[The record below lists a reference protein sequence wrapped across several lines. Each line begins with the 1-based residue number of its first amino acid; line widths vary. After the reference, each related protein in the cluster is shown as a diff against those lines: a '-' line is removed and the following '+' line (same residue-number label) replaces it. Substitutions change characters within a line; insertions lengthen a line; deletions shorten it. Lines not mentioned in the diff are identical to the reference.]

1 MKEVID
7 CLNNSLQEHKYNFGS
22 QCIALIQKLVEDSCL
37 NIALIQQIYAPNL
50 KIDYRQ
56 LPDIIKRTIDEPNN
70 FVYQERKI
78 FYDYSFM
85 SNEIKV
91 KINTQHIIVTPDED
105 SMFIQFKLEEN
116 LNSFS
121 QFLRSSEYITIENY
135 LDFEAFK
142 DFELNAE
149 DYEQK
154 SKSKRLNVNVSAWN
168 KLFDRLLLRYFNDY
182 AYDKQCSGS
191 KIARFSKQIVRNW
204 KLCIEYDKN
213 IVSKSKRSRFFEFPH
228 LKISLIKTD
237 DDGYM
242 NHTSDSVLSLGVLG
256 NPFFYYPAITPTAY
270 LGYLESKYHRKP
282 YNEIVDGKK
291 ILCDYVAT
299 INEIATIE
307 NDGKIITVK
316 FRQSESQLL
325 KEYVCYYIWLLSQT
339 SRCYLNYIEASVESA
354 IALYNRQ
361 V

>member
-1 MKEVID
+1 MKEIID

-56 LPDIIKRTIDEPNN
+56 LPDIIKRTIDESNN

-91 KINTQHIIVTPDED
+91 KINTQHIIATHDED

-149 DYEQK
+149 DYERK
-154 SKSKRLNVNVSAWN
+154 SKSMKLNVNASAWH
-168 KLFDRLLLRYFNDY
+168 KLFDSLLIKYFNDY
-182 AYDKQCSGS
+182 AYDKQCSSS

-213 IVSKSKRSRFFEFPH
+213 IVGKSKRSRFFEFPH

-242 NHTSDSVLSLGVLG
+242 NHTSEYDPTISSRILSWVNQHSTALAVWLSLGYINTYLVDL
-256 NPFFYYPAITPTAY
+256 FYIK
-270 LGYLESKYHRKP
+270 EKYTQYELLQYRI
-282 YNEIVDGKK
+282 NVTSS
-291 ILCDYVAT
+291 T
-299 INEIATIE
+299 IAMFPI
-307 NDGKIITVK
+307 
-316 FRQSESQLL
+316 
-325 KEYVCYYIWLLSQT
+325 
-339 SRCYLNYIEASVESA
+339 
-354 IALYNRQ
+354 
-361 V
+361 

>member
-1 MKEVID
+1 
-7 CLNNSLQEHKYNFGS
+7 
-22 QCIALIQKLVEDSCL
+22 
-37 NIALIQQIYAPNL
+37 
-50 KIDYRQ
+50 
-56 LPDIIKRTIDEPNN
+56 
-70 FVYQERKI
+70 
-78 FYDYSFM
+78 M

-168 KLFDRLLLRYFNDY
+168 KLFDSLLIKYFNDY
-182 AYDKQCSGS
+182 AYDKQCSSS

-213 IVSKSKRSRFFEFPH
+213 MAQLHKSVAYFCS
-228 LKISLIKTD
+228 I
-237 DDGYM
+237 G
-242 NHTSDSVLSLGVLG
+242 
-256 NPFFYYPAITPTAY
+256 FYF
-270 LGYLESKYHRKP
+270 L
-282 YNEIVDGKK
+282 V
-291 ILCDYVAT
+291 
-299 INEIATIE
+299 
-307 NDGKIITVK
+307 
-316 FRQSESQLL
+316 
-325 KEYVCYYIWLLSQT
+325 
-339 SRCYLNYIEASVESA
+339 
-354 IALYNRQ
+354 
-361 V
+361 

>member
-1 MKEVID
+1 M
-7 CLNNSLQEHKYNFGS
+7 
-22 QCIALIQKLVEDSCL
+22 
-37 NIALIQQIYAPNL
+37 
-50 KIDYRQ
+50 
-56 LPDIIKRTIDEPNN
+56 
-70 FVYQERKI
+70 
-78 FYDYSFM
+78 
-85 SNEIKV
+85 
-91 KINTQHIIVTPDED
+91 
-105 SMFIQFKLEEN
+105 
-116 LNSFS
+116 
-121 QFLRSSEYITIENY
+121 
-135 LDFEAFK
+135 
-142 DFELNAE
+142 
-149 DYEQK
+149 
-154 SKSKRLNVNVSAWN
+154 
-168 KLFDRLLLRYFNDY
+168 
-182 AYDKQCSGS
+182 
-191 KIARFSKQIVRNW
+191 
-204 KLCIEYDKN
+204 
-213 IVSKSKRSRFFEFPH
+213 
-228 LKISLIKTD
+228 ISLIKTD

-282 YNEIVDGKK
+282 YNEFVDGKK

-361 V
+361 I